1 MEKRIFCRVILRL
14 CAAALP
20 LMAVVSPVLAQHRA
34 PVPMP
39 TICPDSVM
47 KHIVELSSETYEGR
61 LAGSEG
67 YDRAVRYV
75 EKALR
80 RYGVRELKQQPFVL
94 ECNEVENCKFNIYT
108 PGSKEKRVFT
118 LGNEFCCAG
127 MTGRGYVDAQMVFC
141 GYGVDHGVFNEY
153 KGVDVQG
160 KIVVVLTGLPEW
172 MPASVGDNYQTLRD
186 KARTAERHGAIGM
199 LAINISP
206 SCMPYEPQ
214 GRVYCGELPHL
225 ATFPILQLTMDCGRE
240 LLTTEQTDLDAA
252 IHTLDGHQVSSF
264 ALLKKAE
271 IDVNARYRQRATTM
285 NVSGLLEGKD
295 KNLRKEIIV
304 VGASLDGTGIQGE
317 TCLFP
322 SADINAS
329 GVAAVLE
336 TARVLS
342 DPNYRPK
349 RSVLFVF
356 FSGSEQQY
364 LGSREFLS
372 QYPRLSNVEAFVNV
386 QNIGHGDS
394 LVVLGDNRYP
404 TLWGEA
410 RYCDTSVRSFDMS
423 FNDLQHIWP
432 TAVMQGYIN
441 GDSSA
446 VLNDCRFP
454 TMKKLGNHSFQANGR
469 HDIMLSNEKSNPKGD
484 ARAFDKMGIPSLVI
498 TTHNGM
504 NYNHVATDI
513 WENID
518 RRILTLAAQLTS
530 DLVSQLGEG
539 LYQGRSPQ
547 SKAQRFRE

>member
-304 VGASLDGTGIQGE
+304 VGASLDGTGIQGVIIQGGND
-317 TCLFP
+317 TPWHMAVAGKLITDIIALFHGWRYRSDFCTKVTLGSCLKAFP
-322 SADINAS
+322 DDPAGWITRRSE
-329 GVAAVLE
+329 VLE
-336 TARVLS
+336 RYKD
-342 DPNYRPK
+342 DPFCGYTFTLNGYHTLAELALRA
-349 RSVLFVF
+349 
-356 FSGSEQQY
+356 GS
-364 LGSREFLS
+364 
-372 QYPRLSNVEAFVNV
+372 
-386 QNIGHGDS
+386 
-394 LVVLGDNRYP
+394 
-404 TLWGEA
+404 
-410 RYCDTSVRSFDMS
+410 
-423 FNDLQHIWP
+423 
-432 TAVMQGYIN
+432 
-441 GDSSA
+441 
-446 VLNDCRFP
+446 
-454 TMKKLGNHSFQANGR
+454 KKLIAKIPKDLPMFILSGAEDPVGEMGKGVQRMYELYKACGMKNVTLDIRPGDR
-469 HDIMLSNEKSNPKGD
+469 HELHNE
-484 ARAFDKMGIPSLVI
+484 
-498 TTHNGM
+498 
-504 NYNHVATDI
+504 
-513 WENID
+513 ED
-518 RRILTLAAQLTS
+518 R
-530 DLVSQLGEG
+530 
-539 LYQGRSPQ
+539 YQVFEEIKDFVYGGVL
-547 SKAQRFRE
+547 

>member
-1 MEKRIFCRVILRL
+1 MEKRLFFRVVLRL
-14 CAAALP
+14 WAAALP
-20 LMAVVSPVLAQHRA
+20 LMAVIPATSAQERD

-39 TICPDSVM
+39 TVNTDTVM
-47 KHIVELSSETYEGR
+47 RHIIELSSETYEGR

-67 YDRAVRYV
+67 YAKAAQYV
-75 EKALR
+75 ERVLR
-80 RYGVRELKQQPFVL
+80 RYGVRELKEQPFEV

-153 KGVDVQG
+153 KNVDIQG
-160 KIVVVLTGLPEW
+160 KIAVVLTGLPEW
-172 MPASVGDNYQTLRD
+172 LPASIGDKYLSLRD

-206 SCMPYEPQ
+206 SCLPYEPQ
-214 GRVYCGELPHL
+214 GKVYCGALPHL

-252 IHTLDGHQVSSF
+252 IRTIDGHQICSF

-271 IDVNARYRQRATTM
+271 IDVNARYRQRATTF
-285 NVSGLLEGKD
+285 NVTGLLEGCDKD
-295 KNLRKEIIV
+295 LRKEIIV

-342 DPNYRPK
+342 DPGFRPK
-349 RSVLFVF
+349 RSVLFVL
-356 FSGSEQQY
+356 FSGGEQQY
-364 LGSREFLS
+364 AGSREFLD
-372 QYPRLSNVEAFVNV
+372 QYPRLRNVEAFVNA
-386 QNIGHGDS
+386 QNIGYGDS

-404 TLWGEA
+404 SLWQIA
-410 RYCDTSVRSFDMS
+410 HDHDTAADRH
-423 FNDLQHIWP
+423 LIW
-432 TAVMQGYIN
+432 
-441 GDSSA
+441 S
-446 VLNDCRFP
+446 
-454 TMKKLGNHSFQANGR
+454 ANG
-469 HDIMLSNEKSNPKGD
+469 EKSTPRGD
-484 ARAFDKMGIPSLVI
+484 ARAFDNMGIPSLVI
-498 TTHNGM
+498 TTHNGLQH
-504 NYNHVATDI
+504 NHVSSDI

-518 RRILTLAAQLTS
+518 RRILGQAVRLLAETTAE
-530 DLVSQLGEG
+530 LGEG

-547 SKAQRFRE
+547 SKAQRFRN